1 MNKRI
6 LILGGYGVFGGYLS
20 EYLASLPDTEIL
32 VAGRS
37 AAKARAFC
45 DQHGGSPVTLDIS
58 APDVASKIAAL
69 APHIVVDAA
78 GPFQA
83 YGAAPY
89 RIAEAAIACGAHY
102 LDLSD
107 DAAFTAGIGFLD
119 GPARAAGVMVLSG
132 ASSVP
137 ALSSAAA
144 GALIDGL
151 SDVHV
156 IESTILPGNRAPR
169 GLSVIRSILRQAGQ
183 PLRLWRGGEWESVT
197 GWSDRQ
203 SLSLSA
209 KRAPPLKSR
218 WASLIGAPDL
228 VLFPEHF
235 NARSVLFRAG
245 LDLKLMHGG
254 LGCLSAL
261 VRIGALKSL
270 SPLARPLKWAADR
283 LEPFGSDR
291 GAMRVRVAGQTDAG
305 GFEERIWTLVIS
317 SGDGPRVPTIP
328 ARILCARIIAGD
340 ITPGARPCIEAFTLD
355 EAEHTL
361 SALDAVTERTA
372 RSLTPLF
379 EHALGPSFAN
389 LPRALQDLHT
399 VIDVRHW
406 RGKASVIRGTN
417 LISRLVGWLVGFP
430 PATPS
435 TDVHVGMRRTPKGET
450 WTRRF
455 GRYTFRS
462 YLAPARHN
470 ASGHVTERFGL
481 LTFRIDL
488 APSEQ
493 DLSFPVSRGDALGLP
508 LPALLLPVSKT
519 REYADEAGRA
529 CFDVSIALP
538 LIGQI
543 VGYRGYLVPV

>member
-1 MNKRI
+1 MNRRI
-6 LILGGYGVFGGYLS
+6 LVLGGYGVFGGYLS
-20 EYLASLPDTEIL
+20 EHLASLPDMEIL
-32 VAGRS
+32 IAGRS

-45 DQHGGSPVTLDIS
+45 DQHGGLPVTLDIY
-58 APDVASKIAAL
+58 APDVAGKIAAL
-69 APHIVVDAA
+69 KPHIIIDAA

-107 DAAFTAGIGFLD
+107 DAAFTAGIGQLD

-132 ASSVP
+132 VSSVP

-144 GALIDGL
+144 AALSVGL
-151 SDVHV
+151 SDIHV
-156 IESTILPGNRAPR
+156 IESVILPGNRAPR

-183 PLRLWRGGEWESVT
+183 PLRLWRGGEFETVT

-209 KRAPPLKSR
+209 AGAPPLKNR
-218 WASLIGAPDL
+218 WASFIGAPDL

-235 NARSVLFRAG
+235 KARSVLFRAS

-254 LGCLSAL
+254 LGWLAGL
-261 VRIGALKSL
+261 VRIGALKNLASF
-270 SPLARPLKWAADR
+270 ARPLKWAADR

-291 GAMRVRVAGQTDAG
+291 GAMRVRVAGRTNTGAY
-305 GFEERIWTLVIS
+305 EERVWTLIIS

-328 ARILCARIIAGD
+328 ARVLCRKIMSGD
-340 ITPGARPCIEAFTLD
+340 VTPGARPCLEAFTLD
-355 EAEHTL
+355 EAEQALT
-361 SALDAVTERTA
+361 ALDAVTERSTQPF
-372 RSLTPLF
+372 TPLF
-379 EHALGPSFAN
+379 AHALGPSFSQ
-389 LPRALQDLHT
+389 LPPALQDLHA

-435 TDVHVGMRRTPKGET
+435 TDVHVAMQRTARGET

-462 YLAPARHN
+462 YLAPAKHN
-470 ASGHVTERFGL
+470 AIGHVTERFGFL
-481 LTFRIDL
+481 AFRIDL
-488 APSEQ
+488 AASAQ
-493 DLSFPVSRGDALGLP
+493 DLSFPVSKGTALGLP
-508 LPALLLPVSKT
+508 LPAFLLPASDT
-519 REYADEAGRA
+519 REYVDEAGRA
-529 CFDVSIALP
+529 CFDVSVALP
-538 LIGQI
+538 LIGKI
-543 VGYRGYLVPV
+543 VGYKGYLTPV

>member
-1 MNKRI
+1 M
-6 LILGGYGVFGGYLS
+6 FGGYLS
-20 EYLASLPDTEIL
+20 EYLATLPDTDIL

-37 AAKARAFC
+37 AARARAFC
-45 DQHGGSPVTLDIS
+45 DRHGGSPVTLDIS

-69 APHIVVDAA
+69 APHIIIDAA

-89 RIAEAAIACGAHY
+89 RIAEAAIACEAHY

-107 DAAFTAGIGFLD
+107 DAAFTAGIGQLD

-132 ASSVP
+132 VSSVP

-144 GALIDGL
+144 AALSEGL
-151 SDVHV
+151 TDIHV
-156 IESTILPGNRAPR
+156 IESVILPGNRAPR

-183 PLRLWRGGEWESVT
+183 PLRLWRGGEFETAT

-203 SLSLSA
+203 SISLSA
-209 KRAPPLKSR
+209 SGAPPLKNR
-218 WASLIGAPDL
+218 WASFIGAPDL

-254 LGCLSAL
+254 LAWLAGL
-261 VRIGALKSL
+261 VRIGALKNL
-270 SPLARPLKWAADR
+270 APFARPLKWAADR

-291 GAMRVRVAGQTDAG
+291 GAMRVRVAGKTNTGA
-305 GFEERIWTLVIS
+305 FAERVWTLIIS

-328 ARILCARIIAGD
+328 ARILCRKIMAGD
-340 ITPGARPCIEAFTLD
+340 VTPGARPCLEAFTLD
-355 EAEHTL
+355 EAEQALT
-361 SALDAVTERTA
+361 ALDAVTERTA
-372 RSLTPLF
+372 GPFTPLF
-379 EHALGPSFAN
+379 EHALGPSFTR
-389 LPRALQDLHT
+389 LPPALQDLHA

-417 LISRLVGWLVGFP
+417 PVSRLVGWLVGFP

-435 TDVHVGMRRTPKGET
+435 TDVHVAMKRTAKGET

-455 GRYTFRS
+455 DRYTFRS
-462 YLAPARHN
+462 YLAPAKHN
-470 ASGHVTERFGL
+470 APGHVTERFGF

-488 APSEQ
+488 TGSAQ
-493 DLSFPVSRGDALGLP
+493 DLSFPVSNGKALGLP
-508 LPALLLPVSKT
+508 LPAFLLPASDT
-519 REYADEAGRA
+519 REYVDEAGRA

-543 VGYRGYLVPV
+543 VGYKGYLTPV

>member
-69 APHIVVDAA
+69 APHTVVDAA

-89 RIAEAAIACGAHY
+89 RIAETAIACGAHY

-107 DAAFTAGIGFLD
+107 DAAFTAGIGQLD

-144 GALIDGL
+144 RALSEGL
-151 SDVHV
+151 ADIHV
-156 IESTILPGNRAPR
+156 IESAILPGNRAPR

-209 KRAPPLKSR
+209 KGAPPLKSR

-235 NARSVLFRAG
+235 KARSVLFRAG

-270 SPLARPLKWAADR
+270 APFSRPLKWAADS

-291 GAMRVRVAGQTDAG
+291 GAMRVRVAGETDSGA
-305 GFEERIWTLVIS
+305 FEERVWTLVIS

-328 ARILCARIIAGD
+328 ARILCSKIIAGD
-340 ITPGARPCIEAFTLD
+340 VTPGAQPSLEAFTLD
-355 EAEHTL
+355 EAEQALT
-361 SALDAVTERTA
+361 ALDAVTERTA
-372 RSLTPLF
+372 QPLTLLF
-379 EHALGPSFAN
+379 EHALGPSFSQ
-389 LPRALQDLHT
+389 LPPALQDLHA

-417 LISRLVGWLVGFP
+417 LISRLVGGLVGFP
-430 PATPS
+430 PSTPS
-435 TDVHVGMRRTPKGET
+435 TDVHVAMRRTAKGET

-455 GRYTFRS
+455 GRHTFRS
-462 YLAPARHN
+462 YLAPAKHN
-470 ASGHVTERFGL
+470 APGHVTERFGFL
-481 LTFRIDL
+481 NFRIDL
-488 APSEQ
+488 AASTQ
-493 DLSFPVSRGDALGLP
+493 DLSFPVSRGKALGLP
-508 LPALLLPVSKT
+508 LPAFLLPASDT
-519 REYADEAGRA
+519 REYVDAAGRA

-538 LIGQI
+538 LIGKV
-543 VGYRGYLVPV
+543 VGYKGYLTPV